1 MNGPQGFTAGKKP
14 RKNTPEQIFIPLQ
27 LFSFPRRQPGRHLQR
42 TSDTRQLRTR
52 MERNGT
58 VRPEKDHYSS
68 KSQSAD
74 QSQYSATVPVI
85 LDQKVRSYAQS
96 IQQLTTRHKR
106 EG

>member
-27 LFSFPRRQPGRHLQR
+27 LFSFPRGHLGRQPRK
-42 TSDTRQLRTR
+42 TSDTYQLRTR

-68 KSQSAD
+68 KLQSPD
-74 QSQYSATVPVI
+74 QPQYSATVPVI